1 MQGLKDK
8 CRGLKRKEEE
18 RREEEREIE
27 LERAEEAEIQED
39 DGIEVEDEMLEQ
51 ERRRNARDIV
61 DQAIDLEVIE
71 RL

>member
-1 MQGLKDK
+1 MQ
-8 CRGLKRKEEE
+8 RIEEE

-39 DGIEVEDEMLEQ
+39 DRIEVEDEMLEK
-51 ERRRNARDIV
+51 ERRRNVRDIV
-61 DQAIDLEVIE
+61 DQAIDLEAIE